1 MTPGTERP
9 DGPDGPDGFD
19 GLDPSEDLATPGTD
33 RPATTPAAASVQP
46 AVPASAL
53 DLQAI
58 DGRRDFQQA
67 VRDTL
72 ARAADAG
79 SPEIVMVDASYEAWP
94 LGELSVA
101 ETLARWAGS
110 RRRLTLIGGS
120 FDALLQRAPRFL
132 AWRRT
137 WSHIVSF
144 RTPDDLDPEQVPTW
158 LQVPGLAVVRIH
170 DPLHHRG
177 IVSGRA
183 IDQVEARE
191 LVDALSQRSTET
203 FPATTLGL

>member
-1 MTPGTERP
+1 M
-9 DGPDGPDGFD
+9 
-19 GLDPSEDLATPGTD
+19 TD
-33 RPATTPAAASVQP
+33 RDDVPAPEPAA
-46 AVPASAL
+46 ASAL
-53 DLQAI
+53 DLHAV
-58 DGRRDFQQA
+58 DGRGAFQQA
-67 VRDTL
+67 VRDAL
-72 ARAADAG
+72 SWAADVG

-94 LGELSVA
+94 LGERSVA

-120 FDALLQRAPRFL
+120 FDALVQRAPRFL
-132 AWRRT
+132 EWRRS

-158 LQVPGLAVVRIH
+158 LQIPGLVVVRIH

-183 IDQVEARE
+183 LDQVEARE
-191 LVDALSQRSTET
+191 AIDALSQRSTEA
-203 FPATTLGL
+203 FPVTTLGL